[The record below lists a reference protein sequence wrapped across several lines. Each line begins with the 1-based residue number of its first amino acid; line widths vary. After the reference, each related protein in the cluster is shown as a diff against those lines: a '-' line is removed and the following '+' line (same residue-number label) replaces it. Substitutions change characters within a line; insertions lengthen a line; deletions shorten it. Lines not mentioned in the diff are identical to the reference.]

1 MEFPTATAMKKAVAA
16 FVMPE
21 AREIVVYGNEV
32 FVCGSCNVKEAK
44 RSANDA
50 KKKGFSMQTMPKH
63 QQKCIHFQMCVRGH
77 HFHESKSL
85 VIKAL
90 RKRKVRHRSHCFLLH
105 KYILLLHKY
114 ILTVIRV
121 QRANTN
127 YARSENGKRKGREA
141 TKRFAQK
148 SKSDTAAP
156 SSDAGAAS
164 SRVMTR
170 GSLAN
175 ALVREE
181 VAVVKEVP
189 PKHGPDTPT
198 VGKGNRGVLTRAAN
212 ARVREKV
219 AVMKEVPPKH
229 GPDTPTVGQGNIG
242 VLTRAATIG
251 RHATE
256 FCEKKTAAPK
266 GTSQTKQSA
275 VHKVPGTP
283 KTIPKNVSQV
293 TTRRSAMGVVTR
305 RKAMCG
311 RKEA

>member
-1 MEFPTATAMKKAVAA
+1 MKKAFVA

-21 AREIVVYGNEV
+21 VREIVVYGNEV

-105 KYILLLHKY
+105 KYIL
-114 ILTVIRV
+114 TVIRV

-175 ALVREE
+175 ARVREE

-198 VGKGNRGVLTRAAN
+198 VGQGNR
-212 ARVREKV
+212 
-219 AVMKEVPPKH
+219 
-229 GPDTPTVGQGNIG
+229 G

-293 TTRRSAMGVVTR
+293 TTRRNAMGVVTR